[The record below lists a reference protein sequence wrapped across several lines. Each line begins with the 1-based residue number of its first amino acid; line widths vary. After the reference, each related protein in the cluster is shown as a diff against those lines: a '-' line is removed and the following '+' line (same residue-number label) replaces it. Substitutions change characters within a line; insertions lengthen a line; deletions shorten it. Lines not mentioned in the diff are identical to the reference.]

1 MKILVSACLLGER
14 CKYNGGDNRC
24 ERVLALSEKHELIPV
39 CPECLG
45 GLPTPRTPAEIV
57 DGIVTA
63 RDGTVVDRQFREGA
77 EAALKIAR
85 DHGTCLAVL
94 QSRSPSCGSK
104 QVYDGS
110 FSGRLMP
117 GKGVFA
123 QRLAEEG
130 IPAID
135 AEDLETITDF
145 QFRVY
150 SELLNVPAG
159 STISYKELG
168 QRIGCRSAQ
177 AIGQALKRNP
187 FPPYVPCHR
196 VVRSDGS
203 LGGYC
208 GQTEGEA
215 LDRKKNLLEAEGIAT
230 KQHEETDNNSISRD
244 HGTVFQR
251 RQSVRSGKKGKAW

>member
-24 ERVLALSEKHELIPV
+24 RRVMALGQKHELIPV

-57 DGIVTA
+57 DGVVTA
-63 RDGTVVDRQFREGA
+63 GDGTVVDKEFREGA
-77 EAALKIAR
+77 AAALRIAR

-94 QSRSPSCGSK
+94 QSRSPSCGAK

-110 FSGRLMP
+110 FSGTLKP

-123 QRLAEEG
+123 QLLSDEG

-135 AEDLETITDF
+135 VEDLNSITDF

-159 STISYKELG
+159 STVSYRELG
-168 QRIGCRSAQ
+168 ERIGCRSAQ

-187 FPPYVPCHR
+187 FAPFVPCHR
-196 VVRSDGS
+196 VVRSDGG
-203 LGGYC
+203 LGGYS
-208 GQTEGEA
+208 GQTEGE
-215 LDRKKNLLEAEGIAT
+215 LLEKKRRLLEEEGAIA
-230 KQHEETDNNSISRD
+230 KDCCLC
-244 HGTVFQR
+244 
-251 RQSVRSGKKGKAW
+251 GKKI